1 MPPKHVTEPVVSDEV
16 QEIAETQQNKTTA
29 LKNYVSA
36 NNKLI
41 GAVGLAAAAMTAF
54 ALTYKKH
61 QDNETTED
69 I

>member
-1 MPPKHVTEPVVSDEV
+1 MPKNATEPVTSDEV
-16 QEIAETQQNKTTA
+16 QETAEPQQNKTTA
-29 LKNYVSA
+29 LKNYVAA

-61 QDNETTED
+61 QDNETIED